1 MDISLALKRFSSLQ
15 TNTKKSDSIW
25 KPANGKSQ
33 IRLVPYKFNKDN
45 PFIELYFHYN
55 INNKTYLSPMSFGRP
70 DPIVEFAEKLKR
82 TGDTDDWKAGKKM
95 EPKLRTFAPVI
106 VRGKES
112 EGVKFWG
119 FGKTVYQDILG
130 YIADPDYGDITDPH
144 TGRDIVL
151 EVVSAEE
158 SNAAYPTTTIRVKPA
173 TSKILP
179 DAEAVTEL
187 LNAQKDITELYSELS
202 YAELKSVLENW
213 LNPTA
218 GANGDSDEVVAELEA
233 PKPKPSVSHDL
244 GGVVESKPVVDKLP
258 WDEEE
263 IVVTQPSKPA
273 PKAVTPKDD
282 VASAFDDLFNN

>member
-130 YIADPDYGDITDPH
+130 YISDPDYGDITDPH

-173 TSKILP
+173 VSKILP

-244 GGVVESKPVVDKLP
+244 GGTTESKPVVDTLP
-258 WDEEE
+258 WDDELP
-263 IVVTQPSKPA
+263 ITPA
-273 PKAVTPKDD
+273 PKASVTTKDD
-282 VASAFDDLFNN
+282 VTSAFDDLFNN